1 MAGDLRLHE
10 LRQIRRRRHP
20 ADAGDGRLARR
31 AAGPRDPR
39 VDAVQILHARGS
51 SLPIFFFA
59 VARLPSSQAAANEYL
74 SRHLAIIFYLI
85 TCICAHI
92 QIIKWLEIVVLQ

>member
-39 VDAVQILHARGS
+39 VDAVQILHGASGGRS
-51 SLPIFFFA
+51 SSP
-59 VARLPSSQAAANEYL
+59 VHHHYARLLLPL
-74 SRHLAIIFYLI
+74 
-85 TCICAHI
+85 CAH
-92 QIIKWLEIVVLQ
+92 KWKSSTPL